1 MNQIELKTLT
11 PSFMQVGRQS
21 PLVVSFKD
29 ERDFYDSV
37 SFRLQLADRVVAEG
51 AIEGRPGKESRE
63 VELLVTPHVSGSPKI
78 ELEVICGCGGVFETY
93 MAPIGVFVDEKEMER
108 PEQDYGTTEAFWT
121 NRQLE
126 LVHSPDRLSLFGE
139 EDVIQVLSSVLVKF
153 GREQGTND
161 INLRVFGPEGLVE
174 TKECVSISRHHFR
187 LANEGGKCV
196 VYDGSAEGKRS
207 SFGTRVNG
215 ENCIRSELAP
225 GSDYRISL
233 GRQELKLVM
242 KARVFGGSFGGAS
255 GVLFTRRDSALES
268 IAVVWREI
276 SFDDGSKL
284 EWDGA
289 IWTLRGA
296 GGKAEKLA
304 FCNEVSIEGKKYLVR
319 PFDQEEFIHPV
330 GRYCRKD

>member
-1 MNQIELKTLT
+1 MQFGLRTIT
-11 PSFMQVGRQS
+11 PPFMQVGRTS
-21 PLVVSFKD
+21 PLIVSFQD

-37 SFRLQLADRVVAEG
+37 SFRLQNEGRVIAEG
-51 AIEGRPGKESRE
+51 AIEGRPGKERRE
-63 VELLVTPHVSGSPKI
+63 VKLEVTPVVAGSPKMV
-78 ELEVICGCGGVFETY
+78 LETVCGCGGVFETF
-93 MAPIGVFVDEKEMER
+93 ASPIGIFVDEKEMDR
-108 PEQDYGTTEAFWT
+108 PDDQYECDVAFWT
-121 NRQLE
+121 DRQPE
-126 LVHSPDRLSLFGE
+126 LVHSPDKLSLFGE
-139 EDVIQVLSSVLVKF
+139 EDVIELVSSVLVKF

-161 INLRVFGPEGLVE
+161 INLRVFGPEGLAE

-187 LANEGGKCV
+187 LANEGGKCF
-196 VYDGSAEGKRS
+196 VYDGSADGKRS

-215 ENCIRSELAP
+215 QNCDRAELLP
-225 GSDYRISL
+225 GEDYRVSL

-255 GVLFTRRDSALES
+255 GVLFTRRDAALER

-284 EWDGA
+284 EWDGST
-289 IWTLRGA
+289 WTLRGKE
-296 GGKAEKLA
+296 GRAEKLA
-304 FCNEVSIEGKKYLVR
+304 FCNEVTIEGKKYLVR

>member
-1 MNQIELKTLT
+1 MQFEIKTLT

-21 PLVVSFKD
+21 SLVVSFKD
-29 ERDFYDSV
+29 ERDFYDTV
-37 SFRLQLADRVVAEG
+37 SFRLVLADKLVAEG

-63 VELLVTPHVSGSPKI
+63 VELSVKPHVSGSPKI

-93 MAPIGVFVDEKEMER
+93 IVPIGVFIDEDGMER
-108 PEQDYGTTEAFWT
+108 PENDYGTGESFWT
-121 NRQLE
+121 DRRPE
-126 LVHSPDRLSLFGE
+126 LIRSPDRLSLFGE

-161 INLRVFGPEGLVE
+161 INLRVFGPDGLAE

-187 LANEGGKCV
+187 LANEGGQCV
-196 VYDGSAEGKRS
+196 VYDGSQEGKRS

-215 ENCIRSELAP
+215 ENCVRAELAP
-225 GSDYRISL
+225 GAEYRISL

-242 KARVFGGSFGGAS
+242 KAKVFGGTWGGAS
-255 GVLFTRRDSALES
+255 GVLFTRRDNALER

-284 EWDGA
+284 EWDGST
-289 IWTLRGA
+289 WTLRGPE
-296 GGKAEKLA
+296 GSTEKLA

-330 GRYCRKD
+330 GRYCRR